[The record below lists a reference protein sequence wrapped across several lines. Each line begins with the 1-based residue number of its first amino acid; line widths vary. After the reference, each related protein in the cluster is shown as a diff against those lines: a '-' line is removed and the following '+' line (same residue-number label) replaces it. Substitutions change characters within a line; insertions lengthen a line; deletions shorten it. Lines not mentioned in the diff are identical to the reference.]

1 MTEAEKLERKKKI
14 TKRCMIALTVSFI
27 VLMLIIPL
35 ITVITGALKEGFS
48 FYIKAGSTI
57 IRSLAN
63 LPIQQSFVMVFS
75 ETQVHVCLHRLHFI
89 TSLEWKHWG
98 LEWREPVKMR

>member
-14 TKRCMIALTVSFI
+14 TKICMIALTVSFI

-48 FYIKAGSTI
+48 FYIKAVSTEYVANALKVTLI
-57 IRSLAN
+57 ATVFALA
-63 LPIQQSFVMVFS
+63 LSCMVTMFG
-75 ETQVHVCLHRLHFI
+75 TAAAPAHQNG
-89 TSLEWKHWG
+89 TSRRG
-98 LEWREPVKMR
+98 